1 MKIFHLVVV
10 VMSLMLVG
18 GCSGAGKTAS
28 GPPRE
33 VPVVQA
39 TEADTILVC
48 LNSNEKLSRK
58 DFVAAYK
65 TAKDEASRAE
75 NADKLRLVCLGLNQQ
90 ASYKQFKEGL
100 EVLSRYIKE
109 HPAATPALQGLMTLM
124 QRIDREKIVKWA
136 QSSKR
141 MDEKE
146 GLEAENRELQERNEM
161 LERSA
166 AQDQVRIKELQQ
178 QIEQLKNIESIIK
191 NRER

>member
-18 GCSGAGKTAS
+18 GCSGTGKTVS
-28 GPPRE
+28 GSPRE

-39 TEADTILVC
+39 TEADIILVC

-58 DFVAAYK
+58 DFNAAYK
-65 TAKDEASRAE
+65 TAKDEVSRAE
-75 NADKLRLVCLGLNQQ
+75 NADKLRLVCLSLHQQ
-90 ASYKQFKEGL
+90 ASYRQFKEGL
-100 EVLSRYIKE
+100 EVLSHYIKE

-161 LERSA
+161 LERST
-166 AQDQVRIKELQQ
+166 AQDQARIKELQQ